1 MTTQKAKRK
10 ITRAKTIASA
20 DGTVDV
26 VATVKA
32 MANLEAALATS
43 TTEEIL
49 SILKDR
55 FRAVGI
61 AKYFEAKG
69 FGRSTGMTFITRQ
82 HQGGVMA
89 LRMMLGGN
97 GFAPVNRTAKVRT
110 FTRLAVN
117 DDGTQSEI
125 DVTLVAGVPD
135 VITVS
140 VYAGSLSQ

>member
-1 MTTQKAKRK
+1 MTTKRK

-20 DGTVDV
+20 DGTVDI

-32 MANLEAALATS
+32 MAALETAFADS
-43 TTEEIL
+43 STEEL
-49 SILKDR
+49 LNILKDR

-61 AKYFEAKG
+61 AKYFEARG
-69 FGRSTGMTFITRQ
+69 FGRSMGMTFITKQ

-89 LRMMLGGN
+89 LRMTLGGN
-97 GFAPVNRTAKVRT
+97 GFKPVNRTAKIRT
-110 FTRLAVN
+110 FTRTTVN
-117 DDGTQSEI
+117 ADGTQSEI

-140 VYAGSLSQ
+140 VYTGPLSQ

>member
-1 MTTQKAKRK
+1 MTTKRK

-32 MANLEAALATS
+32 MATLETAFADS
-43 TTEEIL
+43 TTEDL
-49 SILKDR
+49 LMILKDR

-69 FGRSTGMTFITRQ
+69 FSRSMGMTFITKQ

-89 LRMMLGGN
+89 LRMTLGGN
-97 GFAPVNRTAKVRT
+97 GFKPVNRTAKIRT
-110 FTRLAVN
+110 FTRTAVN

-140 VYAGSLSQ
+140 VYTGPLSQ

>member
-1 MTTQKAKRK
+1 MKTKRK
-10 ITRAKTIASA
+10 ITRAKTVASA
-20 DGTVDV
+20 DGSVDV
-26 VATVKA
+26 AATVKA
-32 MANLEAALATS
+32 MAGLEVALATS
-43 TTEEIL
+43 TTEELL

-61 AKYFEAKG
+61 AKYFEARG
-69 FGRSTGMTFITRQ
+69 FGKSMGMTFITKQ

-97 GFAPVNRTAKVRT
+97 GFTPVNRTAKIRT
-110 FTRLAVN
+110 FTRTAVN
-117 DDGTQSEI
+117 EDGTQSEI

-140 VYAGSLSQ
+140 VYTGPLSQ